1 MKNFC
6 NRRSYLSAIR
16 IGLPAMIAGAS
27 ILMSGCASTP
37 PPTEQV
43 AVSTAA
49 VARAAKEGGGEL
61 APMELQMAREKL
73 EQAKAAMTAQ
83 EYDRARILAEEAQV
97 DAQLAEAKAHS
108 GKARKAAEELQKGVQ
123 VLHEELDRK
132 SQ

>member
-1 MKNFC
+1 MKNLC
-6 NRRSYLSAIR
+6 SRRSYLSALR
-16 IGLPAMIAGAS
+16 IGLPAMITGAS

-37 PPTEQV
+37 APTEQV
-43 AVSTAA
+43 AISTAA
-49 VARAAKEGGGEL
+49 IARAAKEGGGDL

-108 GKARKAAEELQKGVQ
+108 GKARKAAEELQKGVE